1 MMITTTVS
9 LLTFFGILL
18 IAALIMRP
26 VFLTYVHSYEVRVR
40 AAKPRESSATA
51 PRQSQLLN
59 LCRLAGEFTLSI
71 LPALADAK
79 TIRLLT
85 MANYRT
91 PEHLAIL
98 TGIKTMVAGSTIL
111 LGISAAASDPLY
123 LLMMC
128 PAAVAAWIV
137 PNFFLSTRIKK
148 RQSKILSELP
158 TIIDLLIVC
167 AQAGLGLLS
176 AIEKVSR
183 ECVDSCP
190 ILCEEFDHLLKDVKM
205 FAKPVPHAM
214 REMGERCGID
224 ELTNLASAL
233 IAAEAK
239 GSDISYPLKQQGEA
253 LRDRLKRK
261 KEEEAGKV
269 PVKMVPVIMTF
280 VMPLI
285 LAPMLGPAVVTIL
298 IALEPILKNMK

>member
-1 MMITTTVS
+1 
-9 LLTFFGILL
+9 
-18 IAALIMRP
+18 MRAP
-26 VFLTYVHSYEVRVR
+26 
-40 AAKPRESSATA
+40 KPRESSATA

-298 IALEPILKNMK
+298 QAIEPIIKNMK

>member
-40 AAKPRESSATA
+40 AAKPRESSAAA

-298 IALEPILKNMK
+298 QAIDPIIKNMK

>member
-40 AAKPRESSATA
+40 APKPQASSAAA

-59 LCRLAGEFTLSI
+59 LCRIVGEFTLSI

-298 IALEPILKNMK
+298 QAIDPIIKNMK

>member
-1 MMITTTVS
+1 
-9 LLTFFGILL
+9 
-18 IAALIMRP
+18 MRAP
-26 VFLTYVHSYEVRVR
+26 
-40 AAKPRESSATA
+40 KPRESSATA

-79 TIRLLT
+79 TIRMLT

-298 IALEPILKNMK
+298 QAIDPIIKNMK